1 MFHGCKVWRISSR
14 IALCCVRNEV
24 SRPASLLAYVTGRG
38 NCSESLLGSNHSLDT
53 VVHVLDEVL
62 LRAAKSALVGD
73 IEDAVRGIRVLSTGS
88 TDLDVVLVSDSLES
102 VPVLHELLQADVNG
116 SAKGCSEVGRA

>member
-1 MFHGCKVWRISSR
+1 MAWC
-14 IALCCVRNEV
+14 
-24 SRPASLLAYVTGRG
+24 SLSGGGLEGHFG
-38 NCSESLLGSNHSLDT
+38 FNHSLDT

-62 LRAAKSALVGD
+62 LRTAKSALVGD